1 QVTKA
6 PRRGAG
12 RGPEGAA
19 SLRVSLE
26 LPPELHQRLPGR
38 PFGQVGAHPGL
49 QVPDFRGQPGHLA
62 LEVGDAPLSPR
73 PRAPPGVRTT
83 VAVGKPRNGPR
94 TETSSTPLIRPRRT
108 ALPNLATW
116 SPSGVHGLPGTCQHS
131 PQFACRAARQIAASG
146 RTAGASGAVSF
157 IWKA

>member
-49 QVPDFRGQPGHLA
+49 QVTDFRGQPGHLA
-62 LEVGDAPLSPR
+62 LEVDDAPLSPR
-73 PRAPPGVRTT
+73 HRTPPGVRTI
-83 VAVGKPRNGPR
+83 VAVVKTSNVPR

-108 ALPNLATW
+108 APPNLATW
-116 SPSGVHGLPGTCQHS
+116 PPPAGHDLPG
-131 PQFACRAARQIAASG
+131 PL
-146 RTAGASGAVSF
+146 
-157 IWKA
+157 